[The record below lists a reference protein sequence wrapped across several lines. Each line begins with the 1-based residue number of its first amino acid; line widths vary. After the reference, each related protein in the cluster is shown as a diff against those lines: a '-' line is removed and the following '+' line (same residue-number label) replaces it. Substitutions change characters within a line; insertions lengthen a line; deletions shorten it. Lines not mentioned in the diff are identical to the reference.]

1 MSIFKSAEERSRYRR
16 AQLHELR
23 EELAH
28 TEKEIAVLRTEM
40 QLQDEIAQARDEAL
54 ASGDVHVDASKRLH
68 DLCKHGYG
76 PGTRGHTISEPLALL
91 AMDQYLAH
99 GADPNYVDTESD
111 DFMAPAGAT
120 PLIWAVRMNSEAWV
134 RRLLAANAD
143 PTIHDRSPFAAM
155 WGPTALDNAEMWS
168 QMQGEVTDA
177 KLRENERIIRLLT
190 EGAVDLA
197 ATAA

>member
-1 MSIFKSAEERSRYRR
+1 MCARR
-16 AQLHELR
+16 ASTK
-23 EELAH
+23 LAPRSSH
-28 TEKEIAVLRTEM
+28 SSSLPCE
-40 QLQDEIAQARDEAL
+40 
-54 ASGDVHVDASKRLH
+54 
-68 DLCKHGYG
+68 LCKHGYG

-143 PTIHDRSPFAAM
+143 PKIEDRSPFAAHT
-155 WGPTALDNAEMWS
+155 GTTALDSAEMWAEL
-168 QMQGEVTDA
+168 QGEVTEA
-177 KLRENERIIRLLT
+177 KLEENQRIIELLS
-190 EGAVDLA
+190 EGGAQAGASA
-197 ATAA
+197 A

>member
-1 MSIFKSAEERSRYRR
+1 
-16 AQLHELR
+16 
-23 EELAH
+23 
-28 TEKEIAVLRTEM
+28 
-40 QLQDEIAQARDEAL
+40 
-54 ASGDVHVDASKRLH
+54 
-68 DLCKHGYG
+68 
-76 PGTRGHTISEPLALL
+76 
-91 AMDQYLAH
+91 
-99 GADPNYVDTESD
+99 
-111 DFMAPAGAT
+111 MAPAGAT